1 MYEWVTSLYSRNW
14 DYTVNQPYLKK
25 KKEKKNCG
33 RNGSNGRLTQSLGH
47 GDSWT
52 WITEME
58 RRQHYKEWVTT
69 EEEWSQGW
77 LPGFWFWLPRGLTP
91 PEVDNMGRA
100 VGFKMGRVREKE
112 MTVWFWFSEMWDSCG
127 TSEWNCLKKCWQQ
140 NSKSY
145 SLWEWS
151 GVMKRGHGCED
162 HGKDIGRLGRDME
175 PNYGTRYVVY
185 AYVGCQELWRGE
197 LDVFSALFYMNPQ
210 E

>member
-1 MYEWVTSLYSRNW
+1 
-14 DYTVNQPYLKK
+14 
-25 KKEKKNCG
+25 
-33 RNGSNGRLTQSLGH
+33 
-47 GDSWT
+47 
-52 WITEME
+52 ME

-127 TSEWNCLKKCWQQ
+127 TSEWNCLKKCWRQ
-140 NSKSY
+140 NAKSY
-145 SLWEWS
+145 RLWEWS

-175 PNYGTRYVVY
+175 PNYGTRLCCLCLRRVPGTMERRAWCFQCIVLYESPRIRTLMVLKEKS
-185 AYVGCQELWRGE
+185 GKR
-197 LDVFSALFYMNPQ
+197 
-210 E
+210 